1 MLDHHRRELLAVQAN
16 QNEGKESE
24 GVMESAR
31 TTIINISLPER
42 LLHLADQR
50 AQAESRTRSDFFR
63 EAVRRYLG
71 LTTVV
76 SAARS
81 SVPPADLAPSGA
93 GSVGFDFDHNPTWR
107 IFRIMAEFID
117 GFEFLAQF
125 DKSVTF
131 FGSAR
136 MGEDD
141 PHYGLAVE
149 LAGLV
154 AQEGYAVIS
163 GGGPGVME
171 AVNKGAHQ
179 AGGESVGLNIQ
190 LPTEQR
196 INQYVS
202 KSIGFNYFFARK
214 VMMNISAWAY
224 VFFPGGFGTLDEFFE
239 LITLAQ
245 TDKIERHVPI
255 ILVGKDFWLPLCG
268 WLRQYV
274 LSRGAIVPEDLEL
287 WNVVDSADEAM
298 ALIRGSKPRVRRIYQ

>member
-1 MLDHHRRELLAVQAN
+1 MQET
-16 QNEGKESE
+16 
-24 GVMESAR
+24 R
-31 TTIINISLPER
+31 TTVINISLPER

-50 AQAESRTRSDFFR
+50 AEAESRTRSDLFR

-76 SAARS
+76 SAARI
-81 SVPPADLAPSGA
+81 VEQPTDLAPRGT
-93 GSVGFDFDHNPTWR
+93 GSVGFDYDHNPTWR

-125 DKSVTF
+125 EQTVTF

-136 MGEDD
+136 MTADD
-141 PHYGLAVE
+141 PHYELARE
-149 LAGLV
+149 LAGQI
-154 AQEGYAVIS
+154 ARAGYTVIS

-171 AVNKGAHQ
+171 AVNKGAKE

-196 INQYVS
+196 INPYVT
-202 KSIGFNYFFARK
+202 KSIAFNYFFARK

-274 LSRGAIVPEDLEL
+274 LTRGAITPEDLEL
-287 WNVVDSADEAM
+287 WTVVDTADEAL
-298 ALIRGSKPRVRRIYQ
+298 ALIRSSKPRVRKIYQ